1 MNSYTWKSLCYSD
14 TKAASNLDKS
24 NFLSS
29 KLSSRLSSPS
39 SAALSFTCVLFRTA
53 TMHKKGTCLAAVNK
67 VCPERQRT
75 TVVQVPPPN
84 HGSLGYPDGQT
95 VPDFRKSCPVVLPCG
110 CVDSDQ
116 EVCASG
122 KASNVL
128 FALVKRRGLASLWH
142 PRFIFDYGSIRDY
155 ETYINWDTW
164 YMQTISYIFNWLS
177 HCVCFGKL
185 WYRSV
190 CKIQLDMGSLYS
202 FVFAR

>member
-1 MNSYTWKSLCYSD
+1 MPCCCQQGLSRKTTNDCCPSATPQSWKSGI
-14 TKAASNLDKS
+14 
-24 NFLSS
+24 
-29 KLSSRLSSPS
+29 SRWTN
-39 SAALSFTCVLFRTA
+39 SAW
-53 TMHKKGTCLAAVNK
+53 
-67 VCPERQRT
+67 
-75 TVVQVPPPN
+75 
-84 HGSLGYPDGQT
+84 
-95 VPDFRKSCPVVLPCG
+95 FRKSCPVVLPCG

-128 FALVKRRGLASLWH
+128 FALVKHRGLVSLWH